1 MSPKSSQLTRLSQLS
16 SGLVAGV
23 LGLLMIMVIAGCG
36 GSAALN
42 DSIGRLT
49 PPGTELPFNAG
60 PGSAAVSPVVP
71 IVPGGAGAPGA
82 APVESRAFCQDL
94 RQLQTLVLSL
104 FQASG
109 SAAAVSR
116 AQALVARISAD
127 APAELR
133 PAVQELAETARR
145 LSADLG
151 SSPPNV
157 ADAAR
162 VLTDPA
168 YQQALQRLVGYA
180 AAHC

>member
-1 MSPKSSQLTRLSQLS
+1 M
-16 SGLVAGV
+16 VVGV
-23 LGLLMIMVIAGCG
+23 LGVMVLAGCG
-36 GSAALN
+36 GSAGLN

-60 PGSAAVSPVVP
+60 PGSAAISPVVP
-71 IVPGGAGAPGA
+71 VVPGGAGAPGA
-82 APVESRAFCQDL
+82 PPVDSLAFCQDL

-104 FQASG
+104 VQASG

-133 PAVQELAETARR
+133 PAVQELAATARR
-145 LSADLG
+145 LGADLG
-151 SSPPNV
+151 TSPPNV

-162 VLTDPA
+162 ALTDPA

-180 AAHC
+180 ATHC